1 MKESPMSNPNYKTL
15 ERVSA
20 YLLDMDGTVYLD
32 GHLLNGA
39 KTFLQLLDAHHIQ
52 HLFLTNNSSRS
63 AGEYADKL
71 RAMGIPASQQD
82 ILTSGDAT
90 ANYLRQIMPG
100 ARLFVVG
107 TRSLQFIFRSQG
119 FVHTQ
124 NKPDAVVLGFDTS
137 LTYAKLWRLC
147 NLVRAGLPYYATH
160 PDINCPTLT
169 GYMPDIG
176 AMISFVKASTG
187 REPDLIIGKPNYTMV
202 ESAARILNLPV
213 ESLAVVGDRLYTD
226 IAMGKAANLPAVL
239 VLSGET
245 KREDLHD
252 TIYQPDYVFKDLGEF
267 AGCLEE
273 FYSTGNTP

>member
-1 MKESPMSNPNYKTL
+1 MTTSDNKTL
-15 ERVSA
+15 ENVSA

-39 KTFLQLLDAHHIQ
+39 KTFLQLLDGHDVR

-71 RAMGIPASQQD
+71 KAMGISANQQD

-100 ARLFVVG
+100 ANIFVVG
-107 TRSLQFIFRSQG
+107 TRSLQSHFRANG

-124 NKPDAVVLGFDTS
+124 TKPEAVVLGFDTS

-147 NLVRAGLPYYATH
+147 DLVRQGLPYYATH
-160 PDINCPTLT
+160 PDINCPTMT

-176 AMISFVKASTG
+176 AMIAFVKASTG

-226 IAMGKAANLPAVL
+226 IAMGKAANIPAVL

-245 KREDLHD
+245 QREDLSK
-252 TIYQPDYVFKDLGEF
+252 TLFQPDYVFKDLGEF
-267 AGCLEE
+267 AGYLQGC
-273 FYSTGNTP
+273 YSAGGTL